1 MRFLP
6 LVASF
11 VFSVAL
17 FGDCGAVDMSGS
29 VTVNQTSDT
38 AANAK
43 IDATNFARRQ
53 ILSNVLSKYA
63 DVDSLNDLLQNTP
76 SDELVNLIESSSVSN
91 EHISSN
97 GYTATILMNIDNDAT
112 KKWLDSNNVRN
123 WIPESEIHEKFK
135 AFIVVP
141 NGIADWADIKRAA
154 RENNI
159 ELETQVIKGNQ
170 ILVNL
175 PVNVRSKFTASIRD
189 MGWKYA
195 DNGGV
200 LQIWK

>member
-1 MRFLP
+1 MKIRFLP
-6 LVASF
+6 FVASF

-17 FGDCGAVDMSGS
+17 FGACGAVEMSGS

-97 GYTATILMNIDNDAT
+97 GYTATIMMNIDNDT
-112 KKWLDSNNVRN
+112 KNRN
-123 WIPESEIHEKFK
+123 S
-135 AFIVVP
+135 
-141 NGIADWADIKRAA
+141 
-154 RENNI
+154 
-159 ELETQVIKGNQ
+159 
-170 ILVNL
+170 
-175 PVNVRSKFTASIRD
+175 
-189 MGWKYA
+189 
-195 DNGGV
+195 
-200 LQIWK
+200 